1 MSITRNSIPL
11 DHLIAPNSA
20 MSLGPVS
27 RKIRAE
33 TLYSL
38 LNNGWVEITYRNGK
52 GQTTTRTAT
61 RNPAIVRHYAGD
73 EELQALRLSDHY
85 TASIL
90 YYDFARGGI
99 RSFNTDNVL
108 EIGIAGEC
116 PEIAH

>member
-1 MSITRNSIPL
+1 MSITRNSIPM
-11 DHLIAPNSA
+11 DHLLASNR
-20 MSLGPVS
+20 MQ
-27 RKIRAE
+27 RAE

-38 LNNGWVEITYRNGK
+38 LNNGWIEITYRNAN
-52 GQTTTRTAT
+52 GQTTSRTAT

-90 YYDFARGGI
+90 YYDFVRGGI
-99 RSFNTDNVL
+99 RSFNTDNVI
-108 EIGIAGEC
+108 EISIPAEC

>member
-1 MSITRNSIPL
+1 MSITRNSIPM
-11 DHLIAPNSA
+11 DHLLAS
-20 MSLGPVS
+20 S
-27 RKIRAE
+27 RMQRAE

-38 LNNGWVEITYRNGK
+38 LNNGWIEITYRNGN
-52 GQTTTRTAT
+52 GQPLTRLAT

-90 YYDFARGGI
+90 YYDHGRGGI
-99 RSFNTDNVL
+99 RSFNTDNVF
-108 EIGIAGEC
+108 EISIPAEC